1 MVEDDPVIAYQPA
14 REDDYDFAVDFE
26 VEISSAGLA
35 SVIFLYESF
44 STEPLSI
51 SDVYEVLEE
60 RNCLDA
66 EVRVLTNPDR
76 EKKWVEGVSDDSD
89 PEYSSVAVFVY

>member
-1 MVEDDPVIAYQPA
+1 MEGDSVIAYQPA
-14 REDDYDFAVDFE
+14 GADDYDFAVDFE
-26 VEISSAGLA
+26 VEISSTGLA

-66 EVRVLTNPDR
+66 EVQV
-76 EKKWVEGVSDDSD
+76 
-89 PEYSSVAVFVY
+89 